1 MKILIVSQVTGIHG
15 WSSFQAYISGLNS
28 AEFDY
33 EVCSPKSTW
42 DSNILEDEDNLEAK
56 LSSLSH
62 DDTVLFCGF
71 DWHSQVLHKNATYR
85 EWIVKCEAKKVGIFQ
100 EHLTASWIVKDE
112 NLKSAFNIAVSSAV
126 SCLTHI
132 VCNHEQDVSY
142 VTQLVKGNKPVLFLP
157 FFADLTVFKNL
168 ELKREIKGFFRGKR
182 AKLLDSDPYYKRN
195 SIIEFLRT
203 YPDFQIKEFKENSY
217 NNADEMV
224 SLYNRDLNE
233 YEIQL
238 NLPSLSRSLTCRPF
252 EIGAAGGCLIS
263 EKSEGVVSQGIF
275 TKEEADMLHPFN
287 GENLLHTV
295 KHLIKNEEVR
305 IRKRSA
311 LQSLVISNHSHENRI
326 KQLFDWLSSDSSV
339 IDIYSSL
346 VNPNLKSRILI
357 DLVFFQYAHSG
368 IARVWHAILKSIV
381 SAGLADN
388 FVLLKRK
395 GTVYN
400 FHHTIIE
407 GFHIIEIESHSYDSR
422 ELDKEYLNK
431 IYEIYK
437 ADGFISTY
445 FTYTNYKNFIL
456 LHDFIPEFIDKDCYQ
471 DEMWLEKKEAIE
483 NCRGF
488 FSISDSTSED
498 LLLYYPE
505 TGKIPLYSAYNQ
517 ADNYLPPTN
526 SQSIDFLIN
535 RYKLAQNVI
544 LVVGERVGYN
554 GYKNIANGVAA
565 LQKYIEDNSLNKNDF
580 SVLCVGGAERET
592 NYSLESNIEKSL
604 FGIHLVRAKLTDEQ
618 LSSAYSLASLLLY
631 PSTVEGFG
639 LPPIEAAHFDTPSL
653 LVDNKINREIW
664 GSEFPMS
671 KSGEIEDLAAA
682 LSYILSNNES
692 CATALHSFKINRL
705 PGLIYR
711 GSKQGISLAENLLLN
726 NKRFTAKSVLAH
738 PSQIRSWSQ
747 RLLEDSYYRK
757 NSEIRTKN
765 SYKVTAILSVFK
777 AEKYLT
783 HCLKDLTDQTLFK
796 SGDMEIIIID
806 SASPQNEYEIVKEFV
821 TNEKNIF
828 YYRTPSRETLY
839 LAWSRACK
847 LSRGKYITNTNSDD
861 RHRLDFMECLASY
874 LDANEDVQLV
884 YPQQYITFKE
894 NEDFCDHVPSR
905 IWGWPNYTLEQL
917 KIGNHVGSQPMWK
930 RSVHK
935 EIGFFQSSY
944 TCAGDYE
951 FWLRIASNVGPLA
964 LYPIPLGTYYFNPVG
979 IEHGD
984 PIKSKLEMDEICE
997 KYDIVKN
1004 YEVSSEDNSN
1014 SDEGRD
1020 FHSLQYNG
1028 VELKNEVTVLLRV
1041 ASSDFLKKC
1050 LFEIE
1055 KQSLFKNHKL
1065 NLLIDVTDGELEVFN
1080 FEIGICNNR
1089 EAYSEGKSIIKGCLL
1104 SLEFSEYVDLPEDIF
1119 ENFISEFYMVE
1130 DEKRLLKI
1138 PGVKIEGYKNGQ

>member
-1 MKILIVSQVTGIHG
+1 
-15 WSSFQAYISGLNS
+15 
-28 AEFDY
+28 
-33 EVCSPKSTW
+33 
-42 DSNILEDEDNLEAK
+42 
-56 LSSLSH
+56 
-62 DDTVLFCGF
+62 
-71 DWHSQVLHKNATYR
+71 
-85 EWIVKCEAKKVGIFQ
+85 
-100 EHLTASWIVKDE
+100 
-112 NLKSAFNIAVSSAV
+112 
-126 SCLTHI
+126 
-132 VCNHEQDVSY
+132 
-142 VTQLVKGNKPVLFLP
+142 
-157 FFADLTVFKNL
+157 
-168 ELKREIKGFFRGKR
+168 
-182 AKLLDSDPYYKRN
+182 
-195 SIIEFLRT
+195 
-203 YPDFQIKEFKENSY
+203 
-217 NNADEMV
+217 
-224 SLYNRDLNE
+224 
-233 YEIQL
+233 
-238 NLPSLSRSLTCRPF
+238 
-252 EIGAAGGCLIS
+252 
-263 EKSEGVVSQGIF
+263 
-275 TKEEADMLHPFN
+275 MLHPIN

-295 KHLIKNEEVR
+295 KYLIKNEKIR
-305 IRKRSA
+305 NRKRSA
-311 LQSLVISNHSHENRI
+311 LQSLVTSNHSHKNRI
-326 KQLFDWLSSDSSV
+326 KQLFDWLSLDSSV

-388 FVLLKRK
+388 FILLKRK

-400 FHHTIIE
+400 FHRTITE
-407 GFHIIEIESHSYDSR
+407 GFHILEIESHSYDSR
-422 ELDKEYLNK
+422 EIDKKYLDE

-437 ADGFISTY
+437 ADAFISTY
-445 FTYTNYKNFIL
+445 FTHTNFNNFIL

-505 TGKIPLYSAYNQ
+505 IKTTPLYSAYNQ

-526 SQSIDFLIN
+526 SKNIKFLRN
-535 RYKLAQNVI
+535 KYKLAKYVI

-554 GYKNIANGVAA
+554 GYKNISNGVAA
-565 LQKYIEDNSLNKNDF
+565 LQQYIEDSSLNKDDF
-580 SVLCVGGAERET
+580 SILCVGGAERET
-592 NYSLESNIEKSL
+592 IYSLEANIEKYL
-604 FGIHLVRAKLTDEQ
+604 FGIHVVRAKLTDEQ
-618 LSSAYSLASLLLY
+618 LSSAYSIASLLLY
-631 PSTVEGFG
+631 PSIVEGFG
-639 LPPIEAAHFDTPSL
+639 LPPIESAHFDTPSL
-653 LVDNKINREIW
+653 LVDNRINREIW
-664 GSEFPMS
+664 GNEFPMS
-671 KSGEIEDLAAA
+671 RSGEIGDLAVA
-682 LSYILSNNES
+682 LSYILNNKES
-692 CATALHSFKINRL
+692 CAIALESFKKNKL
-705 PGLIYR
+705 PDLIYR
-711 GSKQGISLAENLLLN
+711 GSNQGVSLAENLLLN
-726 NKRFTAKSVLAH
+726 NKRYTTKSILAN
-738 PSQIRSWSQ
+738 PSQLSSWSQ
-747 RLLEDSYYRK
+747 RLLDDSYYRK
-757 NSEIRTKN
+757 NSKVRIKN
-765 SYKVTAILSVFK
+765 NYKVTAILSVFK

-806 SASPQNEYEIVKEFV
+806 SASPQNEYEIVKDFV
-821 TNEKNIF
+821 ANEKNIF

-861 RHRLDFMECLASY
+861 RHRVDFMECLASY
-874 LDANEDVQLV
+874 LDANEEIQLV

-894 NEDFCDHVPSR
+894 NEDYCKHEPSR
-905 IWGWPNYTLEQL
+905 TWGWPNYTLEQL
-917 KIGNHVGSQPMWK
+917 KIGNHVGSQPMWR

-935 EIGFFQSSY
+935 EIGFFQSNY

-951 FWLRIASNVGPLA
+951 FWLRIATNVGPLA

-1004 YEVSSEDNSN
+1004 YEVSNEDHTNSE
-1014 SDEGRD
+1014 EGRD

-1028 VELKNEVTVLLRV
+1028 IELKNEVTVLLRV
-1041 ASSDFLKKC
+1041 PSSDFLKKC

-1065 NLLIDVTDGELEVFN
+1065 NLLIDVPDKEFEDFN

-1089 EAYSEGKSIIKGCLL
+1089 QAYSEGESIIKGCLL
-1104 SLEFSEYVDLPEDIF
+1104 SLNFSECIDLPEDIF

-1130 DEKRLLKI
+1130 DEKRLLQI
-1138 PGVKIEGYKNGQ
+1138 PGVKIVGYKNDQ